1 MADLIG
7 TPVATQIKPFPQT
20 SLADMLNI
28 AQTAQSLKQA
38 QIMNPLQAQQAKELV
53 AQSQLSTKKAEMGFS
68 EDKMKK
74 ISSSQISMIN
84 NPLVIAAERN
94 PEGVDPAKL
103 RDLVINNGMR
113 TAKNLGIPEDQ
124 AMQLL
129 QPYIDQAMTS
139 PAGLRQYYKER
150 HIQSL
155 DEAARTALFQPS
167 GQPISSGAGGYTV
180 QTGEFGPYQPGQIIP
195 GTAYRATLGPA
206 EQFGIG
212 GTDITGRPYVIQRSP
227 TGEPIGMTQVPMG
240 LPGVSGLPPAGAAPA
255 GGPAGAPAAADGT
268 RPYPPPPPVTG
279 AMPNLGAPVPSNVP
293 VFPSAAGGA
302 AGVQAS
308 QSLFQSIGQAA
319 ATAPTERQNSN
330 KIIKLADEAIT
341 GKGAQAIA
349 ALGGGYAALPF
360 TSDATTNL
368 QELGHYMALQTAA
381 LSQSTGFSTTD
392 AARGI
397 SEEMA
402 GNVQWTAPAIKK
414 TARVNRALSAA
425 NELLY
430 DGIRRAAA
438 AQPNNPEV
446 ARQYRDQWAQSMGTQ
461 GIDAIRLIDAYQNRG
476 DDPEGVQDIIKEFG
490 GVKSEKFKA
499 VMRKADELSKM
510 MGQ

>member
-1 MADLIG
+1 MADLSFKPIG
-7 TPVATQIKPFPQT
+7 ADVKTPKI
-20 SLADMLNI
+20 SLADMVGTMKGLQEYKKAKEINPLLVQQQQAVTQQQVMQNKAEQASRLI
-28 AQTAQSLKQA
+28 DAQSALINHPLVVQA
-38 QIMNPLQAQQAKELV
+38 SQNPASVSKSDLTKLINQYGELGRTITGVPKERV
-53 AQSQLSTKKAEMGFS
+53 AEITAPLLEVISQDPSQLQQRLKNDYLTT
-68 EDKMKK
+68 
-74 ISSSQISMIN
+74 
-84 NPLVIAAERN
+84 VER
-94 PEGVDPAKL
+94 
-103 RDLVINNGMR
+103 
-113 TAKNLGIPEDQ
+113 
-124 AMQLL
+124 
-129 QPYIDQAMTS
+129 TS
-139 PAGLRQYYKER
+139 RAGLM
-150 HIQSL
+150 
-155 DEAARTALFQPS
+155 QPS
-167 GQPISSGAGGYTV
+167 GPMISSGAGGYQM
-180 QTGEFGPYQPGQIIP
+180 QTNVFGPQPGSIVP
-195 GTAYRATLGPA
+195 GTAYRATISPS
-206 EQFGIG
+206 EQYGLG

-227 TGEPIGMTQVPMG
+227 TGEPIGMAQIPVG
-240 LPGVSGLPPAGAAPA
+240 VPGVSGIAPAGVPA

-268 RPYPPPPPVTG
+268 RPYPPAPPVTG
-279 AMPNLGAPVPSNVP
+279 TMPNLGAPVPSNVP

>member
-20 SLADMLNI
+20 SLSDMLGI
-28 AQTAQSLKQA
+28 ARTAQELKQA

-53 AQSQLSTKKAEMGFS
+53 KQSEISTKKAETAFS

-74 ISSSQISMIN
+74 VSSSQISMIN
-84 NPLVIAAERN
+84 NPLVLAAERN
-94 PEGVDPAKL
+94 PQSVDPVKL

-113 TAKNLGIPEDQ
+113 TAKDLGIPEDQ

-129 QPYIDQAMTS
+129 QPYVEQAMNS
-139 PAGLRQYYKER
+139 PAGLRQYLKER

-155 DEAARTALFQPS
+155 DDAARTELFEPR

-195 GTAYRATLGPA
+195 GTAYRATLGP
-206 EQFGIG
+206 EQQFGMG
-212 GTDITGRPYVIQRSP
+212 GTDITGRPYFIQRSP
-227 TGEPIGMTQVPMG
+227 TGEPMGMGQVPMG
-240 LPGVSGLPPAGAAPA
+240 LPGVTGLPPT

-268 RPYPPPPPVTG
+268 RPYPPAPPVTG
-279 AMPNLGAPVPSNVP
+279 AMPNLGAPVPSNAP

-308 QSLFQSIGQAA
+308 QSLFQSVGQAA